1 MFASKAGC
9 KMQTSKQVT
18 PITDRFFSPHALS
31 VLGLFLAYTI
41 RGTYCASNLFSI
53 LKTGYVGYVNN
64 SYPLY
69 LLVTEGQN

>member
-41 RGTYCASNLFSI
+41 RGAYCASNLFSI
-53 LKTGYVGYVNN
+53 LKTG
-64 SYPLY
+64 
-69 LLVTEGQN
+69 